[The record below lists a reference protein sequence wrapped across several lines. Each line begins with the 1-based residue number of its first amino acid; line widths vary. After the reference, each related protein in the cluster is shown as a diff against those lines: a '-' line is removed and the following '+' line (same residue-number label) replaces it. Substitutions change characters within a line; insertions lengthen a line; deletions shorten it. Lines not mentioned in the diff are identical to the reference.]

1 MVRKGSSSGQRSEPG
16 VSIVV
21 LGIAASPRRGGN
33 TETLLDW
40 TLEAAAEAG
49 ADVIKYRLRD
59 LDIGFCMACDFC
71 FKGGCCMQEDGM
83 EELVPHLRR
92 ADSIVLAAPVFS
104 MGISAQAKAMIDR
117 CQPFWAMKY
126 VLNQKVALTDISERR
141 GAYLSCAGTQFKD
154 VFEGAR
160 QVARYFWH
168 VLDVTSI
175 GELLCPGVDK
185 KGEIMDSLGAREVA
199 ADLGRRLAEPR

>member
-1 MVRKGSSSGQRSEPG
+1 M
-16 VSIVV
+16 SIVV

-40 TLEAAAEAG
+40 TLEAAREAG
-49 ADVIKYRLRD
+49 AEVVKYRLQD
-59 LDIGFCMACDFC
+59 LDIGFCRACDFC
-71 FKGGCCMQEDGM
+71 FRDGCCIQEDGM

-92 ADSIVLAAPVFS
+92 ADSIVLAAPIFS
-104 MGISAQAKAMIDR
+104 MGIAAQAKVMIDR

-126 VLNQKVALTDISERR
+126 VLNRKVALTDISERR
-141 GAYLSCAGTQFKD
+141 GAYLTCAGTQFKD

-160 QVARYFWH
+160 QVVRYFWH

-175 GELLCPGVDK
+175 GELQCPGVDK
-185 KGEIMDSLGAREVA
+185 KGEILEYPGAREVA